1 MAVAATPNL
10 GTGVLNV
17 ASIVSGLMT
26 VEQQPLTRLDAK
38 IGTVSSKISMLG
50 TFLAKASALQ
60 SAAVSK

>member
-1 MAVAATPNL
+1 MAVASTPNL
-10 GTGVLNV
+10 GSGVLNV

-60 SAAVSK
+60 